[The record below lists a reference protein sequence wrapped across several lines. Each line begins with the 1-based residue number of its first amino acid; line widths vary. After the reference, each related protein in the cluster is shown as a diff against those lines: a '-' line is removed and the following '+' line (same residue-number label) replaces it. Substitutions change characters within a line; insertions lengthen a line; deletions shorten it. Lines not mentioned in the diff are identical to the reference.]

1 MDRRVYWLLPDAAS
15 ARATMDD
22 LLRAGLPLRRMHFVA
37 RDEADLAGLHA
48 ANVLQTSEVLRSAEA
63 GLVVG
68 AALGGL
74 VGALAATLFPDGDG
88 APRWAL
94 VPLLV
99 LLGALFDA
107 WTASMIG
114 ISVPSRRL
122 RRFEPDIAKGCIL
135 LIADVPPRRARELG
149 SNVQALH
156 PEARFEG
163 AEADALVLP

>member
-1 MDRRVYWLLPDAAS
+1 MGRRVYWLLPDAAS
-15 ARATMDD
+15 ARGTMDD

-37 RDEADLAGLHA
+37 RDDADLAGLHA
-48 ANVLQTSEVLRSAEA
+48 ANVLQTSDVVRSAQA

-74 VGALAATLFPDGDG
+74 VGALAAMTFADAGG
-88 APRWAL
+88 APRWSL

-99 LLGALFDA
+99 LVGALFDA

-122 RRFEPDIAKGCIL
+122 RRFDADIAQGRIL
-135 LIADVPPRRARELG
+135 LIADMPLRAAGAIEARL
-149 SNVQALH
+149 QALH
-156 PEARFEG
+156 PEARCEG
-163 AEADALVLP
+163 TDPDALAFP

>member
-15 ARATMDD
+15 ARSTMDD

-37 RDEADLAGLHA
+37 RDDADLAGLHA

-74 VGALAATLFPDGDG
+74 AGALAAMLFPDAGG
-88 APRWAL
+88 APRWSL

-99 LLGALFDA
+99 LVGALFDA

-122 RRFEPDIAKGCIL
+122 RRFDADIAQGRIL
-135 LIADVPPRRARELG
+135 LIADVPPRRAREIG
-149 SNVQALH
+149 SSLQALH

-163 AEADALVLP
+163 MEPGALALP